1 MITTQTVSFLG
12 LGEMGSALA
21 RAALDGGQRVVVW
34 NRSSARAAAVA
45 APAAATV
52 QQAVE
57 AGDVL
62 VICLLDHASVHEVLD
77 PVAGRLAGRQLI
89 NLTTTTPDDARE
101 LSRWAADHG
110 AGYLDGG
117 IMAVPAMIGTP
128 ASVVYYS
135 GSRAVFDAQRD
146 LLRTWGQAEFF
157 GDDAGLASLHDLA
170 LLSAMY
176 VMFAGFFHGAALA
189 GTAGMPAREFAG
201 RAGAWLQALLPA
213 LDEYAA
219 VIDGGDFTVA
229 GQQSLEFSD
238 MSEIVEA
245 SRAAGLS
252 TEAVDMVQRLIHR
265 QIDTGH
271 GREGFAR
278 VIESIRRP
286 ESVA

>member
-1 MITTQTVSFLG
+1 MITTHTVSFLG

-21 RAALDGGQRVVVW
+21 RAALDGGHRVVLW
-34 NRSSARAAAVA
+34 NRSPDRAAALP

-52 QQAVE
+52 QEAVE

-62 VICLLDHASVHEVLD
+62 VVCLFDHASVHDVLD
-77 PVAGRLAGRQLI
+77 PVADRLAGRALI
-89 NLTTTTPDDARE
+89 NLTTTTPDGARE
-101 LSRWAADHG
+101 LSRWAAGHG
-110 AGYLDGG
+110 AAYLDGG
-117 IMAVPAMIGTP
+117 IMAVPAMIGTT

-135 GSRAVFDAQRD
+135 GSRDVFDAHRD
-146 LLRTWGQAEFF
+146 LLGRWGEAEFF

-189 GTAGMPAREFAG
+189 GTAGMSAREFVG
-201 RAGAWLQALLPA
+201 RATAWLSAVLPA
-213 LDEYAA
+213 LDQFAEI
-219 VIDGGDFTVA
+219 IDGGDFTVP

-238 MSEIVEA
+238 ISEIVEA

-252 TEAVDMVQRLIHR
+252 TEVVDMVQRLIHR
-265 QIDTGH
+265 QIDAGH

-278 VIESIRRP
+278 VIDGIRSGGR
-286 ESVA
+286 AA